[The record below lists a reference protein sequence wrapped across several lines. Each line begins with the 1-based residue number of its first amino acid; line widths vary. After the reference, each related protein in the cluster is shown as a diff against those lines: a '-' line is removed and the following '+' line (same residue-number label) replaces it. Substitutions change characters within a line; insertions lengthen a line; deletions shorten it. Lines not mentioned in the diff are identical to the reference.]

1 VKAVDLAKT
10 LLNRVQENILMAEE
24 SKTNGTQA
32 KSNVSKTTETK
43 ATTKS
48 RATTKSTEPANE
60 QALALSVQPKSLL
73 PQNRPIQPS
82 NLEIVHT
89 YSSVGS
95 DRPVSKGTVNF
106 SSSLMI
112 SGNRPIAAST
122 LQVSESYVVMGNRPV
137 ASNESDETTALMG
150 YLD

>member
-1 VKAVDLAKT
+1 
-10 LLNRVQENILMAEE
+10 MAEE
-24 SKTNGTQA
+24 NKPNGTQA
-32 KSNVSKTTETK
+32 KTTTSKSTSSK
-43 ATTKS
+43 ATAS
-48 RATTKSTEPANE
+48 KSTASKAASTDTTNAKEDNDR
-60 QALALSVQPKSLL
+60 ALALSTQPRTLL
-73 PQNRPIQPS
+73 PQNRPIEPS
-82 NLEIVHT
+82 SLEIVNT

-95 DRPVSKGTVNF
+95 ARPVSKGTVEF
-106 SSSLMI
+106 SSSIAI

>member
-1 VKAVDLAKT
+1 
-10 LLNRVQENILMAEE
+10 MAEE
-24 SKTNGTQA
+24 TKINGAQA
-32 KSNVSKTTETK
+32 KSSVSKTTETK
-43 ATTKS
+43 ATTSKT
-48 RATTKSTEPANE
+48 RATTESIETAKD

-82 NLEIVHT
+82 NIEIVHT

-95 DRPVSKGTVNF
+95 DRPVSKGAVEF
-106 SSSLMI
+106 SRSLVI

-122 LQVSESYVVMGNRPV
+122 LQVSDSYIMGNRPV